1 VIKMEKNIKIIS
13 VILTIIIMILSIAV
27 IIEAGEIN
35 DLKKQQE
42 HDNELWENQLFLN
55 EKNQALWEIQIN
67 INHNII
73 ELLRLI
79 T

>member
-1 VIKMEKNIKIIS
+1 
-13 VILTIIIMILSIAV
+13 MILSIAV

>member
-1 VIKMEKNIKIIS
+1 M
-13 VILTIIIMILSIAV
+13 ILTIIIMILSIAV

-42 HDNELWENQLFLN
+42 HDNKLWENQLFLN

-73 ELLRLI
+73 ELLELI

>member
-1 VIKMEKNIKIIS
+1 MEKNIKIIS

-42 HDNELWENQLFLN
+42 HDNKLWENQLFLN

-73 ELLRLI
+73 ELLELI

>member
-1 VIKMEKNIKIIS
+1 MEKNIKIIS

>member
-1 VIKMEKNIKIIS
+1 M
-13 VILTIIIMILSIAV
+13 ILTIIIMILSIAV